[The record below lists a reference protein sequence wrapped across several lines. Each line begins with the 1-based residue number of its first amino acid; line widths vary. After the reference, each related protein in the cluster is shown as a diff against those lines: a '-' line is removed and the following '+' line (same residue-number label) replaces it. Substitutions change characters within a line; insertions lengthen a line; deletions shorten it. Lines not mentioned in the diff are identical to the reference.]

1 MLIEYKKANIY
12 QKDGILVLNEVDFH
26 ANEGEFI
33 YIIGRVGAGKSTLLK
48 TMYFE
53 LDVEEAE
60 QATVF
65 DQDLRE
71 IKRKHIPALRRQMG
85 VIFQD
90 FQLLSD
96 RTVHDNL
103 EFVLKATGWKKRD
116 EREER
121 IKEVLEDVE
130 MTDFIDRFPHEL
142 SGGEQQRIAIARATL
157 NHPKL
162 IIADEPTGN
171 LDIETARQIILLLR
185 RITES
190 GTAVVMTTHNTS
202 LLQEYPGIVYRCIN
216 QRLEEIT
223 HDFNHMALYEEGE
236 QDDDEAEEKKSYY
249 SDREDLSI

>member
-33 YIIGRVGAGKSTLLK
+33 YIIGRVGAGKSSLRK
-48 TMYFE
+48 TMYFA

-121 IKEVLEDVE
+121 IKEVLDDVE

-171 LDIETARQIILLLR
+171 LDPETAANIIQLLRQIAQ
-185 RITES
+185 T
-190 GTAVVMTTHNTS
+190 GTAIIMTTHNIP
-202 LLQEYPGIVYRCIN
+202 LLDKFPGIVYRCKDKKLEDITDNYN
-216 QRLEEIT
+216 Q
-223 HDFNHMALYEEGE
+223 MAAYV
-236 QDDDEAEEKKSYY
+236 DADEPDEPISMRYAA
-249 SDREDLSI
+249 REDLSV